1 MEPPRLLV
9 LGAEALLLRRPI
21 AEDAERVRKEV
32 IRLAIKRAKKE
43 TLVSGYTEKL
53 QRSQAM
59 IVTEYRGLTHKQ
71 LEGLRRDLRGCES
84 ELAVS
89 KNTLLARALKEVG
102 LPVPEALLTGPTA
115 VAFCYNEIAAPAK
128 VLTKFAK
135 DSKVMVLRGGM
146 LGSSVFD
153 EKGVQALTELPSKD
167 QLRAQV
173 VGTLQAPIVGLV
185 NVLSGTLRGFLNV
198 LNARSEQ
205 LEKAA

>member
-1 MEPPRLLV
+1 M
-9 LGAEALLLRRPI
+9 LRRPVA
-21 AEDAERVRKEV
+21 AEDAELVRKEV
-32 IRLAIKRAKKE
+32 IRLAINRKTKE
-43 TLVSGYTEKL
+43 TLVNGYVEKL
-53 QRSQAM
+53 QRSQAV

-71 LEGLRRDLRGCES
+71 LEVLRRDLRGCES

-89 KNTLLARALKEVG
+89 KNTLFARALKEVG

-128 VLTKFAK
+128 ALTKFAK

-146 LGSSVFD
+146 VGAAIFD
-153 EKGVQALTELPSKD
+153 EKGVQALTELPSKN

-185 NVLSGTLRGFLNV
+185 NVLSGTLRSFLNV

>member
-1 MEPPRLLV
+1 M
-9 LGAEALLLRRPI
+9 LRRPV
-21 AEDAERVRKEV
+21 AVEDAELVRKEV
-32 IRLAIKRAKKE
+32 IRLAINREKKE
-43 TLVSGYTEKL
+43 ALVTGYVEKL
-53 QRSQAM
+53 QRSQAV
-59 IVTEYRGLTHKQ
+59 IITEYRGLTHKQ
-71 LEGLRRDLRGCES
+71 LEVLRRGLRGCDS

-89 KNTLLARALKEVG
+89 KNTLFARALKEVG

-146 LGSSVFD
+146 VGPSVFD

-167 QLRAQV
+167 QLRARV

-198 LNARSEQ
+198 LNARTEQ

>member
-1 MEPPRLLV
+1 
-9 LGAEALLLRRPI
+9 LLRRHLGV
-21 AEDAERVRKEV
+21 EDAEILRKEET
-32 IRLAIKRAKKE
+32 RLAISRQKKE
-43 TLVSGYTEKL
+43 TMVSEYVEML

-89 KNTLLARALKEVG
+89 KNTLLARALREVG
-102 LPVPEALLTGPTA
+102 LPVPESLLTGPTA
-115 VAFCYNEIAAPAK
+115 VVFCYNEIAAPAK

-135 DSKVMVLRGGM
+135 DTKIMVLRGGM
-146 LGSSVFD
+146 VGPSAFD
-153 EKGVQALTELPSKD
+153 EAGVQALTELPGKD

-185 NVLSGTLRGFLNV
+185 NVLAGTLRGFLNV